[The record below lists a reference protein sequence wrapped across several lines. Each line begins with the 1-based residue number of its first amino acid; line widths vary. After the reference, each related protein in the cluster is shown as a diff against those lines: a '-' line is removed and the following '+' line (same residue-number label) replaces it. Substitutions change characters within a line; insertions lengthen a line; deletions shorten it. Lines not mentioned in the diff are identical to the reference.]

1 MALSA
6 ATCLAIALGK
16 VIRGATWS
24 LLVPVSL
31 AAVVCGW
38 GLGFSRLNTKQ
49 AWASL
54 VALGI
59 SGVFMYV
66 AGLFLPLWRLVLAM
80 LSVILRII
88 LWTSDRAPV
97 DFGPLVGTWIDFSS
111 HAGNVLARFWAWA
124 MAALNGAS
132 IIDPVA
138 VALVWNLLL
147 WLVGAWSGW
156 QLRRN
161 RQVLSALVPGGVV
174 LALVIDYTRGEVSL
188 VIVYLAIL
196 LTLMGI
202 ARNQWMQ
209 IGWQQRKVDY
219 SESVVFETLL
229 MVGMVTIGL
238 VLSAA
243 GTPSLSWRELLDKLR
258 ERDRAGGEQVAQSLG
273 LEAPPNAANEP
284 VYRSDGL
291 PRQHLLNLPPEQLRD
306 VVLVV
311 STGEIPPVP
320 STALPL
326 TGTSRTGP
334 EGALEVQAERYYW
347 RAITY
352 DVYTGAGW
360 RSSAA
365 QDSELPAGTP
375 LLDLPPDYRI
385 LNQHIKRAPDQNTYV
400 YWTGILAQ
408 ADADIKIAWR
418 VAPPAEPNP
427 AFNGDMLGA
436 LTTPDDY
443 TVSSYVPQI
452 DAARLRT
459 AGSDYP
465 STITR
470 RYLRLPESLPERVLG
485 VAREVTQAALT
496 PYDRAVAIEA
506 YLRSFPYTLEV
517 DPPPAG
523 QDVVDYFLFTA
534 KQGYCDYYA
543 TAMVVLARAVGLPAR
558 IVVGYT
564 SGEYDARSA
573 EYIIRK
579 ENAHS
584 WAEVYFSGYGWVE
597 FEPTAGQPAIGR
609 LDDES
614 ASGPP
619 PSLPAGQQALA
630 WLKTSWRGLIT
641 SLGGQVFI
649 AGMIFIALFF
659 LWQMGEIGF
668 LHLIPSQR
676 AISWMYSHMELT
688 SSRLLTD
695 LPGGHT
701 PHQLQTALIQK
712 FKGAKGHLPGAL
724 FSAAEPEIEKLVNLY
739 VAQAFS
745 PGMPERSQIKQG
757 IISWTR
763 LRWRLWVA
771 SRWIQRKS

>member
-38 GLGFSRLNTKQ
+38 GLGSSRLNTKQ
-49 AWASL
+49 ALTSL

-66 AGLFLPLWRLVLAM
+66 AGLFLPLWRLVLAI

-97 DFGPLVGTWIDFSS
+97 DFGPLVGTWLDFSS

-132 IIDPVA
+132 IVDPVA

-161 RQVLSALVPGGVV
+161 RQALSALVPGGVV

-196 LTLMGI
+196 LTLMGV
-202 ARNQWMQ
+202 ARNQWLQ

-219 SESVVFETLL
+219 SDSVVFETLL

-243 GTPSLSWRELLDKLR
+243 GSPSLSWRELLDKLR

-273 LEAPPNAANEP
+273 LEAPPNVANEP
-284 VYRSDGL
+284 AYRSEGL
-291 PRQHLLNLPPEQLRD
+291 PRQHLLNLPPEQLKD

-311 STGEIPPVP
+311 STGELPPVP
-320 STALPL
+320 EA
-326 TGTSRTGP
+326 
-334 EGALEVQAERYYW
+334 ALEVHPERYYW

-360 RSSAA
+360 RSGAA
-365 QDSELPAGTP
+365 QDREVPAGTP
-375 LLDLPPDYRI
+375 LLELPQGYRS
-385 LNQHIKRAPDQNTYV
+385 LNQHINRAPDQNTYV

-418 VAPPAEPNP
+418 TAPPAEPNP
-427 AFNGDMLGA
+427 ASNGDMLGA
-436 LTTPDDY
+436 LSDPDEY
-443 TVSSYVPQI
+443 TIFSYVPLFGA
-452 DAARLRT
+452 DRLRN

-485 VAREVTQAALT
+485 LAREVTQAALT
-496 PYDRAVAIEA
+496 PYDRAVAIET

-517 DPPPAG
+517 DPPPSDR
-523 QDVVDYFLFTA
+523 DVVDYFLFTA

-584 WAEVYFSGYGWVE
+584 WAEVYFSGVGWVE
-597 FEPTAGQPAIGR
+597 FEPTASQPVIDR
-609 LDDES
+609 LGNES
-614 ASGPP
+614 ASGTPP
-619 PSLPAGQQALA
+619 DLPAGQQVIS

-641 SLGGQVFI
+641 SLGGQVLI
-649 AGMIFIALFF
+649 AGMVLIALFF
-659 LWQMGEIGF
+659 VWQMGEIGF

-676 AISWMYSHMELT
+676 AISWMYSRLELA

-712 FKGAKGHLPGAL
+712 FKGAKGRLPGAL
-724 FSAAEPEIEKLVNLY
+724 FSAADAEIEKLVNLY

-745 PGMPERSQIKQG
+745 PHLPERSQIKRG
-757 IISWTR
+757 ITSWTR
-763 LRWRLWVA
+763 LRWRLWIA
-771 SRWIQRKS
+771 NGWIQYLAGSSRKDYF